1 MPLRVFGTIKPGE
14 PDQTLPLAGR
24 DGEGEAEE
32 EEMAFH
38 PIRFPLDVA
47 LGARGGPER
56 ATDIV
61 TLASGREERN
71 SRWAQSRR
79 RYNAGY
85 GVKSRADMQ
94 AVLAFFEERRGRF
107 HSFLWRDALDH
118 SSNGTDTPLPTDQ
131 VLGTG
136 DAVTAT
142 FQLRKKYG
150 AGFDPYWRP
159 ITKPVDGSVR
169 VAVNGVE
176 VMAGLTIDTLTG
188 MVTFVSPPVDGA
200 TVAAGF
206 LFDVPVRFDIDRLDI
221 ELTSFD
227 AADAPSIPLIEVRE

>member
-1 MPLRVFGTIKPGE
+1 
-14 PDQTLPLAGR
+14 
-24 DGEGEAEE
+24 
-32 EEMAFH
+32 MAFH
-38 PIRFPLDVA
+38 AIRFPLDVA

-56 ATDIV
+56 ATDVV

-71 SRWAQSRR
+71 SRWAHSRR

-118 SSNGTDTPLPTDQ
+118 SSNGTDTPSPLDQ
-131 VLGTG
+131 ELGTG
-136 DAVTAT
+136 EGVATT

-150 AGFDPYWRP
+150 AVFDPYWRP
-159 ITKPVDGSVR
+159 ITRPEAGSVR
-169 VAVNGVE
+169 VAVGGIE
-176 VMAGLTIDTLTG
+176 VTAGFSVDSGTG
-188 MVTFVSPPVDGA
+188 IVSFAAAPADGA
-200 TVAAGF
+200 TVTAGF

-221 ELTSFD
+221 ELSSFD
-227 AADAPSIPLIEVRE
+227 AADAPNIPLIEVRE

>member
-1 MPLRVFGTIKPGE
+1 MP
-14 PDQTLPLAGR
+14 
-24 DGEGEAEE
+24 
-32 EEMAFH
+32 FH
-38 PIRFPLDVA
+38 NIRFPLDVA

-118 SSNGTDTPLPTDQ
+118 SSNGPQ
-131 VLGTG
+131 ALGIGDG
-136 DAVTAT
+136 DAVA
-142 FQLRKKYG
+142 FQLSKSYG
-150 AGFDPYWRP
+150 ASFDPYVRP
-159 ITKPVDGSVR
+159 ITKPVGETVTVTVDG
-169 VAVNGVE
+169 VATGAFTVSETTGV
-176 VMAGLTIDTLTG
+176 
-188 MVTFVSPPVDGA
+188 VTFDDPPADGA
-200 TVAAGF
+200 VLLAEF
-206 LFDVPVRFDIDRLDI
+206 EFDVPVRFDMDRLDI
-221 ELTSFD
+221 ELSSFD
-227 AADAPSIPLIEVRE
+227 AADAPAIPLIEVLE